1 MTSFSNFFFSKL
13 LLNCQYAS
21 SELLIRHIALETPPP
36 PCPIISVTLQNRRC
50 DILTMIG
57 QLCGGKKEV
66 RVWTS
71 FNLIVHSLHNCFCYF
86 MRTTEWKTLI
96 FFQERFLND
105 NACLPPLWNDYKHF
119 LILMWSMPGL
129 LILTNKNLIFPFAF
143 SELLAAVA
151 QPCSLGIMPDFIH
164 FIEDWLTFLLFPCNT
179 NSAVVHS
186 TCLCC

>member
-21 SELLIRHIALETPPP
+21 SELLIRQIALETPPP

-105 NACLPPLWNDYKHF
+105 NACLPHLWNNYKHF
-119 LILMWSMPGL
+119 LILMWSDNIYAWTL
-129 LILTNKNLIFPFAF
+129 DTHKQKSYFPFCIQWT
-143 SELLAAVA
+143 SGGC
-151 QPCSLGIMPDFIH
+151 CSTLRSRYNARFYPFYWRLIDVF
-164 FIEDWLTFLLFPCNT
+164 
-179 NSAVVHS
+179 VVSLQHKQ
-186 TCLCC
+186 CCGT